1 MGLLSIFVIIEIP
14 QRSKKY
20 SYQEREIPQKK
31 KPGKRRI
38 SSKKKKNKKKE
49 EKKKQD

>member
-31 KPGKRRI
+31 KTRKEKDFL
-38 SSKKKKNKKKE
+38 KKKKNPEKE
-49 EKKKQD
+49 GKLKTS